1 MAAAINLK
9 LFLYFSHDSIYL
21 ALWWRRREIYN
32 YFYIF
37 LMIIN
42 NCIINIT
49 IRHRQTPP
57 QRHNH
62 KPSNQLY
69 LSGVQVAAASK
80 IKLFLYYYK

>member
-1 MAAAINLK
+1 MAAAINLKLFLYFLIIQFYLSGVIMAAARNLK

-49 IRHRQTPP
+49 IRHRQ
-57 QRHNH
+57 RHHNATTN
-62 KPSNQLY
+62 S
-69 LSGVQVAAASK
+69 
-80 IKLFLYYYK
+80 I